1 MNRNPVVPFLLILLM
16 GVGLIFFMSA
26 EGANKE
32 KEGAEGGEGAAK
44 TEQKFD
50 AAAFAK
56 DNCTSCHGQNLE
68 GAMGP
73 KLAGISKD
81 DAEVKKIIRE
91 GKGAMPAH
99 DESVIADKDLDTL
112 VKYLKDGAK

>member
-1 MNRNPVVPFLLILLM
+1 MNRNPVIPFLLIMLM

-26 EGANKE
+26 HGANKAE
-32 KEGAEGGEGAAK
+32 EEGEGGAK

-50 AAAFAK
+50 AKTFAK

-68 GAMGP
+68 GGMGP
-73 KLAGISKD
+73 KLAGNKKPEKEL
-81 DAEVKKIIRE
+81 AKIIRE

-99 DESVIADKDLDTL
+99 DASKISDKDLDTL
-112 VKYLKDGAK
+112 VKYLKEAK

>member
-1 MNRNPVVPFLLILLM
+1 MNRNPVIPFILILLM
-16 GVGLIFFMSA
+16 GVGLVFFLSA
-26 EGANKE
+26 HGANKE
-32 KEGAEGGEGAAK
+32 EEGKEEGAK

-50 AAAFAK
+50 APTFAK

-73 KLAGISKD
+73 KLAGSKTSAD
-81 DAEVKKIIRE
+81 DMKKIIRE

-99 DESVIADKDLDTL
+99 DEATIADKDLDTL

>member
-1 MNRNPVVPFLLILLM
+1 MNRNPVIPFILIMLM

-26 EGANKE
+26 HGANKE
-32 KEGAEGGEGAAK
+32 EEEGGDGAK

-50 AAAFAK
+50 AKTFAK

-81 DAEVKKIIRE
+81 DAAVKKTIRE

-99 DESVIADKDLDTL
+99 DQSKISDKDLDTL
-112 VKYLKDGAK
+112 VKYLKDAK

>member
-1 MNRNPVVPFLLILLM
+1 MNRNPVIPFILIMLM

-26 EGANKE
+26 HGANKGE
-32 KEGAEGGEGAAK
+32 EEGGDGAK

-50 AAAFAK
+50 AKTFAK

-81 DAEVKKIIRE
+81 DAAVKKIIRE
-91 GKGAMPAH
+91 GKGAMPPH
-99 DESVIADKDLDTL
+99 DQSKISDKDLDTL
-112 VKYLKDGAK
+112 VKYLKDAK

>member
-1 MNRNPVVPFLLILLM
+1 MNRNPVIPFILIMLM

-26 EGANKE
+26 HGANKGE
-32 KEGAEGGEGAAK
+32 EEGGDGAK

-50 AAAFAK
+50 AKTFAK

-68 GAMGP
+68 GGMGP
-73 KLAGISKD
+73 KLAGISD
-81 DAEVKKIIRE
+81 TEGAKKIIRE

-99 DESVIADKDLDTL
+99 DQSKISDKDLDTL
-112 VKYLKDGAK
+112 VKYLKDAK

>member
-1 MNRNPVVPFLLILLM
+1 MNRNPVIPFILILLM
-16 GVGLIFFMSA
+16 GVGLVFFLSA
-26 EGANKE
+26 HGANKAAE
-32 KEGAEGGEGAAK
+32 NKDEGTK
-44 TEQKFD
+44 TAQKFD
-50 AAAFAK
+50 AASFAK

-73 KLAGISKD
+73 KLTGNKKPAD
-81 DAEVKKIIRE
+81 EMKKIIRN
-91 GKGAMPAH
+91 GKGPMPAH

>member
-1 MNRNPVVPFLLILLM
+1 MNRNPVIPFLLIMLM

-26 EGANKE
+26 HGANKGE
-32 KEGAEGGEGAAK
+32 EEEGEGGAK

-50 AAAFAK
+50 AKTFAK

-68 GAMGP
+68 GGMGP
-73 KLAGISKD
+73 KLAGISDTEK
-81 DAEVKKIIRE
+81 AKKIIRE

-99 DESVIADKDLDTL
+99 DASKISDKDLDTL
-112 VKYLKDGAK
+112 VKYLKEAK

>member
-1 MNRNPVVPFLLILLM
+1 MNRNPVIPFILIMLM

-26 EGANKE
+26 HGANKGE
-32 KEGAEGGEGAAK
+32 EEGGDGAK

-50 AAAFAK
+50 AKTFAK

-68 GAMGP
+68 GGMGP
-73 KLAGISKD
+73 KLAGISDTEK
-81 DAEVKKIIRE
+81 AKKIIRE

-99 DESVIADKDLDTL
+99 DQSKISDKDLDTL
-112 VKYLKDGAK
+112 VKYLKDAK

>member
-1 MNRNPVVPFLLILLM
+1 MNRNPVIPFLLIMLM

-26 EGANKE
+26 HGANKAE
-32 KEGAEGGEGAAK
+32 EEGEGGAK

-50 AAAFAK
+50 AKTFAK

-68 GAMGP
+68 GGMGP
-73 KLAGISKD
+73 KLAGISD
-81 DAEVKKIIRE
+81 TENAKKIIRE

-99 DESVIADKDLDTL
+99 DASQISDKDLDTL
-112 VKYLKDGAK
+112 VKYLKEAK

>member
-1 MNRNPVVPFLLILLM
+1 MNRNPVIPFLLIMLM
-16 GVGLIFFMSA
+16 GVGLIFFMASH
-26 EGANKE
+26 GANKGDE
-32 KEGAEGGEGAAK
+32 KGEGGAK

-50 AAAFAK
+50 AKTFAK

-73 KLAGISKD
+73 KLAGNSKPA
-81 DAEVKKIIRE
+81 DALKKTIRE

-99 DESVIADKDLDTL
+99 DASKISDKDLDTL

>member
-32 KEGAEGGEGAAK
+32 KEGAEGGEGAK

-73 KLAGISKD
+73 KLAGTSKPAD
-81 DAEVKKIIRE
+81 ELKKVIRE

>member
-1 MNRNPVVPFLLILLM
+1 MNRNPVIPFILIMLM

-26 EGANKE
+26 HGANKGE
-32 KEGAEGGEGAAK
+32 EEGEDGAK

-50 AAAFAK
+50 AKTFAK

-68 GAMGP
+68 GGMGP
-73 KLAGISKD
+73 KLAGNSKD
-81 DAEVKKIIRE
+81 AGALKKVIRE

-99 DESVIADKDLDTL
+99 DETTISDKDLDTL

>member
-1 MNRNPVVPFLLILLM
+1 MNRNPVIPFILIMLM

-26 EGANKE
+26 HGANKGE
-32 KEGAEGGEGAAK
+32 EEGGDGAK
-44 TEQKFD
+44 TEQIFD
-50 AAAFAK
+50 AKTFAK

-73 KLAGISKD
+73 KLAGISDTEK
-81 DAEVKKIIRE
+81 AKKIIRE

-99 DESVIADKDLDTL
+99 DQSKISDKDLDTL
-112 VKYLKDGAK
+112 VKYLKDAK

>member
-1 MNRNPVVPFLLILLM
+1 MNRNPVIPFLLILLM

-26 EGANKE
+26 HGANKSE
-32 KEGAEGGEGAAK
+32 DGAEGDKAK
-44 TEQKFD
+44 TEEKFD
-50 AAAFAK
+50 AATFAK

-73 KLAGISKD
+73 KLAGNSKP
-81 DAEVKKIIRE
+81 AATLKKTIRE
-91 GKGAMPAH
+91 GKGSMPAH
-99 DESVIADKDLDTL
+99 DESKISDKDLDTL

>member
-1 MNRNPVVPFLLILLM
+1 MNRNPVVPFILILLM

-26 EGANKE
+26 QAANHE
-32 KEGAEGGEGAAK
+32 KEDAEGGEGGAK

-73 KLAGISKD
+73 KLAGNAKAPD
-81 DAEVKKIIRE
+81 EMKKIIRE

-112 VKYLKDGAK
+112 VKYLKDAK

>member
-1 MNRNPVVPFLLILLM
+1 MNRNPVIPFILILLM

-26 EGANKE
+26 HGANTE
-32 KEGAEGGEGAAK
+32 KDGEGEKGAK

-50 AAAFAK
+50 AATFAK

-73 KLAGISKD
+73 KLAGNSKP
-81 DAEVKKIIRE
+81 AKEMEKIIRN
-91 GKGAMPAH
+91 GKGSMPAH
-99 DESVIADKDLDTL
+99 DESKISDKDLGTL

>member
-1 MNRNPVVPFLLILLM
+1 MNRNPVIPFLLIMLM

-26 EGANKE
+26 HGANKGE
-32 KEGAEGGEGAAK
+32 EEGEGGAK

-50 AAAFAK
+50 AKTFAK

-68 GAMGP
+68 GGMGP
-73 KLAGISKD
+73 KLAGISDTEK
-81 DAEVKKIIRE
+81 AKKIIRE

-99 DESVIADKDLDTL
+99 DASQISDKDLDTL
-112 VKYLKDGAK
+112 VKYLKEAK

>member
-1 MNRNPVVPFLLILLM
+1 MNRNPVIPFLLIMLM

-26 EGANKE
+26 HGANKAVE
-32 KEGAEGGEGAAK
+32 EGEGGAK

-50 AAAFAK
+50 AKTFAK

-68 GAMGP
+68 GGMGP
-73 KLAGISKD
+73 KLAGLSLKPD
-81 DAEVKKIIRE
+81 DAKKIIRE

-99 DESVIADKDLDTL
+99 DASKISDKDLDTL
-112 VKYLKDGAK
+112 VKYLKEAK